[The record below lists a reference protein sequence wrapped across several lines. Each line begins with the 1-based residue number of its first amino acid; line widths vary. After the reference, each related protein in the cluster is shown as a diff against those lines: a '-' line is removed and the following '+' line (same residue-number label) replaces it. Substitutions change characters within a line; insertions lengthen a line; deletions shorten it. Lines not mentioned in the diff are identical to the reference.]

1 MNVHGSVEVN
11 MNIFQRLTKIPRQI
25 IFLGIALAIIIP
37 LIVPIG
43 IPVNVMPQSEKLFNA
58 VDKLGPESDA
68 VLISCDFDPQSMPEL
83 YPMLLAILRH
93 CFSRRIKVMLM
104 ALWPQGTGMAE
115 MALAEVSDEFDVVNG
130 KDYTFLGYK
139 VGQAAVVL
147 GIGESIWD
155 VFPTDYY
162 GTPLDSLEMM
172 YDVENYRDVSLVIS
186 LSSGD
191 PGFRTWVIY
200 AQSRYSAR
208 IGTGVTAVS
217 AADTY
222 HFLETGQLI
231 GLLAG
236 MKGASEYEVMVQQ
249 RGYSEEFRRAAQGMD
264 AQSLGHLLIMIFI
277 LVGNVGYFM
286 IRRQK

>member
-1 MNVHGSVEVN
+1 
-11 MNIFQRLTKIPRQI
+11 MNIFHKLTKIPRQI
-25 IFLGIALAIIIP
+25 IFLGIAVVIIIP
-37 LIVPIG
+37 LIIPIG

-58 VDKLGPESDA
+58 VDSLGPESDP

-93 CFSRRIKVMLM
+93 CFARNVKLMLM

-115 MALAEVSDEFDVVNG
+115 MALAELSDEFDIVNG
-130 KDYTFLGYK
+130 RDYTFLGYK
-139 VGQAAVVL
+139 VGQSAVIL
-147 GIGESIWD
+147 GMGENIWD

-162 GTPLDSLEMM
+162 GTPLDSLNMM
-172 YDVENYRDVSLVIS
+172 SDVKNYQDVSLVIS

-200 AQSRYSAR
+200 AQSRYGAT

-231 GLLAG
+231 GLLGG

-249 RGYSEEFRRAAQGMD
+249 KGYTEELRRAAQGMD

-277 LVGNVGYFM
+277 ILGNIGYFV

>member
-1 MNVHGSVEVN
+1 MNAFKMLS
-11 MNIFQRLTKIPRQI
+11 QIPRQV
-25 IFLGIALAIIIP
+25 IFIVIALAIIIP
-37 LIVPIG
+37 LIIPIG
-43 IPVNVMPQSEKLFNA
+43 IPVNVMPQSKKLFNA
-58 VDKLGPESDA
+58 VDTLGCYSKP
-68 VLISCDFDPQSMPEL
+68 VLISCDFDPQSEPEL
-83 YPMLLAILRH
+83 YPMLLALLRH
-93 CFSRRIKVMLM
+93 CFARKIKVMLM

-115 MALAEVSDEFDVVNG
+115 MALADLADEFDIESG
-130 KDYTFLGYK
+130 RDYVFLGYK
-139 VGQAAVVL
+139 VGGPAVCL
-147 GIGESIWD
+147 GIGENLWG

-162 GTPLDSLEMM
+162 NVPLDSLPMM
-172 YDVENYRDVSLVIS
+172 TDIRNYDDISAVVS

-200 AQSRYSAR
+200 AQSRYGAT

-236 MKGASEYEVMVQQ
+236 MKGASEYEVMVKNG
-249 RGYSEEFRRAAQGMD
+249 GYSEAVHRAAQGMD

-277 LVGNVGYFM
+277 ILGNVGYFA
-286 IRRQK
+286 IRRKK